1 MESMMAVLAI
11 NGGDPIRTK
20 GYPSWP
26 QLDPADIEAFESIYH
41 SRRWGVG
48 GSKVP
53 EFAKQFA
60 EFQGASYGVCVN
72 SGTSALYI
80 ALKAAGVGPGD
91 EVITTAYTF
100 QATIVAILMTHAVPV
115 FVDTAPDSFLLD
127 VIKVEDAIS
136 EQTKV
141 ILPVHIAGYP
151 ADLDAV
157 VEIAEKHNLKIVEDC
172 AQAHGAEWRGQ
183 GVGSWGDFGCFSFQT
198 SKNLCAGEGGIILTN
213 DRELYERTWSIHNC
227 GRTPP
232 DAEFGNIEPFGGNF
246 RMTEWQA
253 AILLSRLTRLE
264 AETNYRHMNMRWLDG
279 WFGEIPGIKVAPL
292 DPRATRGGSHGYKA
306 ILDSEEFGN
315 ISRDTFIKAMRAE
328 GIPLGYWYTTPM
340 YRASFL
346 TSNLFGSDNDFSEV
360 HCPETEKICQT
371 GLALSQNVLMG
382 NEEDMED
389 IIKAAAKIRRNVG
402 ELIERNT

>member
-1 MESMMAVLAI
+1 MAVLAI

-346 TSNLFGSDNDFSEV
+346 TSNLFGSDNDFSDV